1 VAEDIALNDP
11 LLMPADAS
19 GTTQPPASRR
29 SSLTTA
35 LWKFLPHSW
44 NELLTITIAVV
55 SLVISLNTSQ
65 SQNNRELREQLTD
78 TLDHRLAI
86 SLQLQKIGQDMQATT
101 DAKAAIKLQGD
112 LSTLGAQDYAL
123 VAQAAELARKIPD
136 EVMWVDY
143 MILANG
149 FAFSGDHRTAER
161 YYLQTLDAAKDSA
174 FATQW
179 AKSTYAWF
187 LFGQPGRIEDG
198 RAQYEEIIDLI
209 SNMDLH
215 DEAKRRTLVN
225 TYGAWAQ
232 SEGSLG
238 NYSEVARILVR
249 GCEVARLVENPLS
262 RTNLMNYLSR
272 TWETQYPPI
281 FAGVAPRCT

>member
-1 VAEDIALNDP
+1 MAEDIALNDP

-19 GTTQPPASRR
+19 GTTQPPVSRR

>member
-1 VAEDIALNDP
+1 MAEDIALNDP

-174 FATQW
+174 FATQGGEQNSRHVPS
-179 AKSTYAWF
+179 AKS
-187 LFGQPGRIEDG
+187 L
-198 RAQYEEIIDLI
+198 
-209 SNMDLH
+209 DLH
-215 DEAKRRTLVN
+215 VT
-225 TYGAWAQ
+225 
-232 SEGSLG
+232 
-238 NYSEVARILVR
+238 
-249 GCEVARLVENPLS
+249 
-262 RTNLMNYLSR
+262 YLSR
-272 TWETQYPPI
+272 VYNAHSNFVKPVLSDQWAVTTEHTAVSRDHFI
-281 FAGVAPRCT
+281 RMSLR